1 MVQFRLVYLYQQLPN
16 VSHSCLAVVQ
26 VRDVSKIQVVVT
38 AQSLSALWNIRMAQ
52 INCSSVQ
59 RPGNCISHEMAM
71 SINVCENTAESEENV
86 IKELVNFL
94 TMESEA

>member
-1 MVQFRLVYLYQQLPN
+1 
-16 VSHSCLAVVQ
+16 
-26 VRDVSKIQVVVT
+26 
-38 AQSLSALWNIRMAQ
+38 MAQ